1 VSGIPTSRDKKSSTR
16 SREERRRESC
26 ILILILICT
35 LFFAYLLVLNPVY
48 AGLFGLFFALFLT
61 FMLLP
66 RDQPPKELER
76 LKRDTNRRAYVP
88 PFGGGSGVLFLEDGG
103 PTKPEKSDE
112 NY

>member
-1 VSGIPTSRDKKSSTR
+1 
-16 SREERRRESC
+16 
-26 ILILILICT
+26 
-35 LFFAYLLVLNPVY
+35 
-48 AGLFGLFFALFLT
+48 
-61 FMLLP
+61 MLLP